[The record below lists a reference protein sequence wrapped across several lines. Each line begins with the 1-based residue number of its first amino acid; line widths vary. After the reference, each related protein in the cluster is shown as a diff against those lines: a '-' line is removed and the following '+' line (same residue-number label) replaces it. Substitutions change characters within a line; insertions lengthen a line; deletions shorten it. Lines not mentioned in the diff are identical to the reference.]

1 MPSAASRSAT
11 RSAVEEGIVAG
22 GGVTLIR
29 CQATLDELA
38 ATLEGDERT
47 GVQML
52 KKVFEEPLIQIAEN
66 AGVEGTVVVDAVRKS
81 NDPEFGYDAM
91 DNVYGNMIERGV
103 IDPVK
108 VTRSALENAASIAGM
123 VLTTESLI
131 TDIPEPPGATPAM
144 PDMGHM
150 DY

>member
-1 MPSAASRSAT
+1 
-11 RSAVEEGIVAG
+11 
-22 GGVTLIR
+22 
-29 CQATLDELA
+29 
-38 ATLEGDERT
+38 
-47 GVQML
+47 
-52 KKVFEEPLIQIAEN
+52 
-66 AGVEGTVVVDAVRKS
+66 
-81 NDPEFGYDAM
+81 M

-108 VTRSALENAASIAGM
+108 VTRSALENAASIATM

-131 TDIPEPPGATPAM
+131 TDIPEPPGSTPAM